1 MWKERIQRQ
10 NKELCD
16 KWCLLI
22 SMALEILL
30 LKWIN
35 TLKQKT
41 SPKSALIIWYYRG
54 KHSKTY
60 LTHIIDFRFAVWIN
74 RTPVDI
80 SCLEALM
87 QLPFNTGRLE
97 SVESSPGLLIQW
109 ELFPLL
115 GHWKI
120 SCWSLHQRE
129 EDITAWWLG

>member
-10 NKELCD
+10 NKELFD

-60 LTHIIDFRFAVWIN
+60 FHIIDFRVAVWIN